1 MKEKRTETGI
11 KVSKGMSKGGLCLM
25 LEGGSALIET
35 KGNGK
40 GE

>member
-11 KVSKGMSKGGLCLM
+11 KVSEGTSKGGSRLM
-25 LEGGSALIET
+25 LEGGSASIET